1 MAIGARIRQLNF
13 KEIFILLKL
22 FLPQPFY
29 IFPTYR
35 ATRETLKLCD
45 RLFGKKHYQDNR
57 ENAFRHAY
65 WNFLI
70 AEKVFQKNNSVEE
83 SIIWAR
89 KITDLHE
96 RMAPNKALAR
106 AMDLHNNEVGRQLFK
121 MYNPK
126 SEQEIIK
133 KLHDLMK
140 SAVKI
145 LETSIASAYKNI
157 LIFIKE

>member
-22 FLPQPFY
+22 FLPRPFY

-70 AEKVFQKNNSVEE
+70 AEKLFQKNNSVEE
-83 SIIWAR
+83 SIIWAK

-106 AMDLHNNEVGRQLFK
+106 AMDLHNNEVGRNLFSN
-121 MYNPK
+121 NPEE
-126 SEQEIIK
+126 SAVE
-133 KLHDLMK
+133 KLQDLMN

-145 LETSIASAYKNI
+145 TKPELSKFDKNQ
-157 LIFIKE
+157 LVFIEE

>member
-70 AEKVFQKNNSVEE
+70 AEKVFQKNNLVEE
-83 SIIWAR
+83 SIIWAK

-106 AMDLHNNEVGRQLFK
+106 AMDLHNNEVGRNLFSN
-121 MYNPK
+121 NP
-126 SEQEIIK
+126 EENAVE
-133 KLHDLMK
+133 KLQDLMD

-145 LETSIASAYKNI
+145 TEPELSKFDKNQ
-157 LIFIKE
+157 LVFIEE

>member
-83 SIIWAR
+83 SIIWAK

-106 AMDLHNNEVGRQLFK
+106 AMDLHNNEVGRNLFSN
-121 MYNPK
+121 NP
-126 SEQEIIK
+126 EENAVE
-133 KLHDLMK
+133 KLQDFMN

-145 LETSIASAYKNI
+145 TEPELSKFDKNQ
-157 LIFIKE
+157 LVFIED

>member
-1 MAIGARIRQLNF
+1 MAIWARIRRLKF
-13 KEIFILLKL
+13 KEILILLKL
-22 FLPQPFY
+22 FLPNPFY

-35 ATRETLKLCD
+35 ATRETMTLCD

-70 AEKVFQKNNSVEE
+70 AEKVFIKNNSVEE
-83 SIIWAR
+83 SIIWAK

-96 RMAPNKALAR
+96 RLAPNKTLAR
-106 AMDLHNNEVGRQLFK
+106 AMDLHNNEVGRTLFSN
-121 MYNPK
+121 NP
-126 SEQEIIK
+126 EENAVE
-133 KLHDLMK
+133 KLQDLMN

-145 LETSIASAYKNI
+145 NDVDLSKLDKNQ
-157 LIFIKE
+157 LVFIE

>member
-70 AEKVFQKNNSVEE
+70 AEKLFQKNNSVEE
-83 SIIWAR
+83 SIIWAK

-106 AMDLHNNEVGRQLFK
+106 AMDLHNNEVGRNLFSN
-121 MYNPK
+121 NPEE
-126 SEQEIIK
+126 SAVE
-133 KLHDLMK
+133 KLQDLMN

-145 LETSIASAYKNI
+145 TKPELSKFDKNQ
-157 LIFIKE
+157 LVFIEE

>member
-1 MAIGARIRQLNF
+1 MAIEARIRQLNF

-22 FLPQPFY
+22 FLPQPLY

-83 SIIWAR
+83 SIIWAK

-106 AMDLHNNEVGRQLFK
+106 AMDLHNNDVGRNIFSN
-121 MYNPK
+121 NPEENAVE
-126 SEQEIIK
+126 SLQ
-133 KLHDLMK
+133 DLMD

-145 LETSIASAYKNI
+145 TEPELSKFDKNQ
-157 LIFIKE
+157 LVFIEE

>member
-35 ATRETLKLCD
+35 ATKETLRLCD

-83 SIIWAR
+83 SIIWAK

-106 AMDLHNNEVGRQLFK
+106 AMDLHNNEVGRKLFS
-121 MYNPK
+121 NNH
-126 SEQEIIK
+126 EENAVE
-133 KLHDLMK
+133 KLQDFMN

-145 LETSIASAYKNI
+145 TEPELSKFDKNQ
-157 LIFIKE
+157 LVFIED

>member
-22 FLPQPFY
+22 FLPQPLY

-83 SIIWAR
+83 SIIWAK

-106 AMDLHNNEVGRQLFK
+106 AMDLHNNEVGRNLFSN
-121 MYNPK
+121 NP
-126 SEQEIIK
+126 EENAVE
-133 KLHDLMK
+133 KLQDLMN

-145 LETSIASAYKNI
+145 TEPELLKFDKNQ
-157 LIFIKE
+157 LVFIEE

>member
-22 FLPQPFY
+22 FLPQPLY

-45 RLFGKKHYQDNR
+45 RLFWKKHYQDNR

-70 AEKVFQKNNSVEE
+70 AEKVFQKNNLVEE
-83 SIIWAR
+83 SIIWAK

-106 AMDLHNNEVGRQLFK
+106 AMDLHNNEVGRNLFSN
-121 MYNPK
+121 NPEE
-126 SEQEIIK
+126 SAVERLQ
-133 KLHDLMK
+133 DLMN

-145 LETSIASAYKNI
+145 TEPELSKFDKNQ
-157 LIFIKE
+157 LVFIEE

>member
-22 FLPQPFY
+22 FLPQPLY

-83 SIIWAR
+83 SIIWAK

-106 AMDLHNNEVGRQLFK
+106 AMDLHNNEVGRNLFSN
-121 MYNPK
+121 NP
-126 SEQEIIK
+126 EENAVE
-133 KLHDLMK
+133 KLQDFMN

-145 LETSIASAYKNI
+145 TEPELSKFDKNQ
-157 LIFIKE
+157 LVFIEE

>member
-35 ATRETLKLCD
+35 ATRETLRLCD

-83 SIIWAR
+83 SIIWAK

-106 AMDLHNNEVGRQLFK
+106 AMDLHNNEVGRNLFSN
-121 MYNPK
+121 NP
-126 SEQEIIK
+126 EENAVE
-133 KLHDLMK
+133 KLQDLMD

-145 LETSIASAYKNI
+145 TEPELSKFDKNQ
-157 LIFIKE
+157 LVFIEE

>member
-35 ATRETLKLCD
+35 ATRVTLKLCD

-83 SIIWAR
+83 SIIWAK

-106 AMDLHNNEVGRQLFK
+106 AMDLHNNEVGRNLFSN
-121 MYNPK
+121 NPEE
-126 SEQEIIK
+126 SAVERLQ
-133 KLHDLMK
+133 DLMN

-145 LETSIASAYKNI
+145 TEPELSKFDKNQ
-157 LIFIKE
+157 LVFIEE

>member
-35 ATRETLKLCD
+35 ATKETLRLCD

-83 SIIWAR
+83 SIIWAK

-106 AMDLHNNEVGRQLFK
+106 AMDLHNNDVGRNLFSN
-121 MYNPK
+121 NP
-126 SEQEIIK
+126 EENAVE
-133 KLHDLMK
+133 KLQDLMN

-145 LETSIASAYKNI
+145 TEPELSKFDKNQ
-157 LIFIKE
+157 LVFIED

>member
-83 SIIWAR
+83 SIIWAK

-106 AMDLHNNEVGRQLFK
+106 AMDLHNNEVGRNLFSN
-121 MYNPK
+121 NP
-126 SEQEIIK
+126 EENAVE
-133 KLHDLMK
+133 KLQDFMN

-145 LETSIASAYKNI
+145 TEPELSKFDKNQ
-157 LIFIKE
+157 LVFIEE

>member
-35 ATRETLKLCD
+35 ATKETLRLCD

-83 SIIWAR
+83 SIIWAK

-96 RMAPNKALAR
+96 RLAPNKALAR
-106 AMDLHNNEVGRQLFK
+106 AMDLHNNEVGRNLFSN
-121 MYNPK
+121 NP
-126 SEQEIIK
+126 EENAVE
-133 KLHDLMK
+133 KLQDFMN

-145 LETSIASAYKNI
+145 TEPELSKFDKNQ
-157 LIFIKE
+157 LVFIEE

>member
-35 ATRETLKLCD
+35 ATKETLRLCD

-83 SIIWAR
+83 SIIWAK

-96 RMAPNKALAR
+96 RLAPNKALAR
-106 AMDLHNNEVGRQLFK
+106 AMDLHNNEVGRNLFSN
-121 MYNPK
+121 NP
-126 SEQEIIK
+126 EENAVE
-133 KLHDLMK
+133 KLQDLMN

-145 LETSIASAYKNI
+145 TEPELSKFDKNQ
-157 LIFIKE
+157 LVFIED

>member
-83 SIIWAR
+83 SIIWAK

-96 RMAPNKALAR
+96 RMAPNQALAR
-106 AMDLHNNEVGRQLFK
+106 AMDLHNNEVGRNLFS
-121 MYNPK
+121 NHP
-126 SEQEIIK
+126 EENAVE
-133 KLHDLMK
+133 KLQDLMNF
-140 SAVKI
+140 AVKI
-145 LETSIASAYKNI
+145 TDPELSKFDKNQ
-157 LIFIKE
+157 LVFIEE

>member
-83 SIIWAR
+83 SIIWAK

-106 AMDLHNNEVGRQLFK
+106 AMDLHNNEVGRNLFSN
-121 MYNPK
+121 NP
-126 SEQEIIK
+126 EENAVE
-133 KLHDLMK
+133 KLQDLMN

-145 LETSIASAYKNI
+145 TEPELLKFDKNQ
-157 LIFIKE
+157 LVFIEE

>member
-83 SIIWAR
+83 SIIWAK

-106 AMDLHNNEVGRQLFK
+106 AMDLHNNDVGRNIFSN
-121 MYNPK
+121 NPK
-126 SEQEIIK
+126 ENAVERLQ
-133 KLHDLMK
+133 DLMI

-145 LETSIASAYKNI
+145 TEPELSKFDKNQ
-157 LIFIKE
+157 LVFIEE

>member
-1 MAIGARIRQLNF
+1 MTIWARIRRLKF

-22 FLPQPFY
+22 FLPNPFY

-35 ATRETLKLCD
+35 ATRETMEICN

-70 AEKVFQKNNSVEE
+70 AEKVFIKNNSVEE
-83 SIIWAR
+83 SVIWAK

-96 RMAPNKALAR
+96 RLAPNKALAQ
-106 AMDLHNNEVGRQLFK
+106 AMDLHNNEVGRTLFSN
-121 MYNPK
+121 NP
-126 SEQEIIK
+126 EENAVE
-133 KLHDLMK
+133 KLQDLMN

-145 LETSIASAYKNI
+145 NDVDLSKLDKNQ
-157 LIFIKE
+157 LVFIE